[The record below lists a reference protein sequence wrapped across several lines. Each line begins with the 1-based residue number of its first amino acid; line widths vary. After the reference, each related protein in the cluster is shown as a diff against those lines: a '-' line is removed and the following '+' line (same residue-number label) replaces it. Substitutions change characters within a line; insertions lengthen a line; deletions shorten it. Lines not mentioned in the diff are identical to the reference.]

1 MRLTFVRHGL
11 PETQVLE
18 NGPADPGLSHTG
30 SAQAAALGDW
40 LGREPVDA
48 IVTSPARRAV
58 QTAAPL
64 ARRCRLSP
72 ITARELDEFDAG
84 SPSYVPVE
92 DMRAAGDPRWDLLR
106 QGRLYGTDSEAR
118 EFRARVVAAVESLV
132 AAHPARRVAVVCHGG
147 VINAYLGHLLGIDTP
162 LWFAVRYTGICRVLA
177 SRSGHR
183 SLLTV
188 NEVPHLPREGLRV
201 GGTEPG
207 AVTAP

>member
-1 MRLTFVRHGL
+1 MQLIFVRHGL
-11 PETQVLE
+11 PERQELDR
-18 NGPADPGLSHTG
+18 GRADPGLG
-30 SAQAAALGDW
+30 PAGAAQAAALGDW
-40 LGREPVDA
+40 LGREPIDA
-48 IVTSPARRAV
+48 IATSPARRARE
-58 QTAAPL
+58 TAAPL
-64 ARRCRLSP
+64 AERCRLTP
-72 ITARELDEFDAG
+72 VTVADLDEFDTG
-84 SPSYVPVE
+84 SVSYVPVE
-92 DMRAAGDPRWDLLR
+92 EMRAAGDPRWELLSS
-106 QGRLYGTDSEAR
+106 GRLYGTDAEAQ
-118 EFRARVVAAVESLV
+118 EFRGRVVAAVESLV
-132 AAHPARRVAVVCHGG
+132 RAYPGGNVAVVCHGG